1 MTDVSM
7 ASAAPSTNITSVA
20 AVIGMVALTIYLL
33 IVGEAIFQPLV
44 LAIFITYLVVALAH
58 ALQKIRIKQRALP
71 SGLALIAAVI
81 LLILILTG
89 LVQLVADNIR
99 DVVNAAPQ
107 YQARFEALAAT
118 ANRTLAESFGVDKPI
133 TMTSVLTQIDLRSV
147 LARVAAAFQSIAA
160 NTAQI
165 LVYVAFMLL
174 EVQTFDRKITAM
186 FPDEER
192 EKSLRAT
199 LHQIG
204 RKIETYVA
212 IKTAMSLLTSVL
224 CFIALTLIGVDFAA
238 FWALIIFVLNFI
250 PYIGAFIAVTFPTL
264 LALLQFGALGT
275 GLLVFALLAGT
286 QALVDNVIEPR
297 LAGKSL
303 NISPIVMIVGL
314 SVWGAVW
321 GITGM
326 VLSVPILVMVMI
338 VLAQFPRTRPIAIL
352 MSQNGDIR

>member
-1 MTDVSM
+1 M
-7 ASAAPSTNITSVA
+7 ANASSSASLTSVA

-33 IVGEAIFQPLV
+33 IVGQAIFIPLV

-58 ALQKIRIKQRALP
+58 ALQKIRVKRRTLP
-71 SGLALIAAVI
+71 FGWAVGAAVV
-81 LLILILTG
+81 LLILLLTG

-107 YQARFEALAAT
+107 YQARFEAMAAAANQALAAT
-118 ANRTLAESFGVDKPI
+118 FNQQKPI
-133 TMTSVLTQIDLRSV
+133 TMTTLLTQIDLRSV
-147 LARVAAAFQSIAA
+147 LGRVALAFQSIAA

-186 FPDEER
+186 FPDPER
-192 EKSLRAT
+192 EASLRGT

-204 RKIETYVA
+204 HKIETYVW

-224 CFIALTLIGVDFAA
+224 CFIALTVIGVDFAA

-250 PYIGAFIAVTFPTL
+250 PYIGVIIAVVFPSL
-264 LALLQFGALGT
+264 LALLQFGAIAT
-275 GLLVFALLAGT
+275 GLLVFALLAGI
-286 QALVDNVIEPR
+286 QAFVDNVVEPR

-338 VLAQFPRTRPIAIL
+338 VLAQFPRTRPLAIL
-352 MSQNGDIR
+352 MSQNGDIK